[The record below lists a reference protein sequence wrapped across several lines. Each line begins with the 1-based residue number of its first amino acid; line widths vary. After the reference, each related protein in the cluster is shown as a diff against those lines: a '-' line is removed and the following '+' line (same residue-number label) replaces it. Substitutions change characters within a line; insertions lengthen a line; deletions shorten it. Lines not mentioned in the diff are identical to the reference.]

1 MQRKL
6 IALAALAA
14 TVASGATLVTA
25 ADKANAN
32 NAARG
37 KQLYM
42 ATGCYQCH
50 GTRGEGGGNAGPRLA
65 PGPLPYEGFLMQLR
79 KPRQRMPVYT
89 AVVMPDSDVTAIYAY
104 LQGVPQGKPAADI
117 PILKGLS
124 AAGVQP

>member
-1 MQRKL
+1 MQRTF
-6 IALAALAA
+6 IALAALGAVL
-14 TVASGATLVTA
+14 TASATLVVA
-25 ADKANAN
+25 ADKPAN
-32 NAARG
+32 NVARG
-37 KQLYM
+37 KQLYL

-65 PGPLPYEGFLMQLR
+65 PGPIPYEGFVMQLR

-89 AVVMPDSDVTAIYAY
+89 AVVMPDADVTAIYAY

>member
-6 IALAALAA
+6 IALATLGFIAA
-14 TVASGATLVTA
+14 TGATFVAA
-25 ADKANAN
+25 ADKPAN
-32 NAARG
+32 NVARG
-37 KQLYM
+37 KQLYL

-65 PGPLPYEGFLMQLR
+65 PGPIPYEGFVMQLR

>member
-1 MQRKL
+1 MRRKL
-6 IALAALAA
+6 TALAALSFIVA
-14 TVASGATLVTA
+14 TGATLVAA
-25 ADKANAN
+25 ADKPRD

-37 KQLYM
+37 KQLYL

-65 PGPLPYEGFLMQLR
+65 PGPIPYEGFLMQLR

-89 AVVMPDSDVTAIYAY
+89 AVVMPDGDVNAIYAY
-104 LQGVPQGKPAADI
+104 LQGVPQGKAAADI

-124 AAGVQP
+124 AAGAQP